1 MNSIMIAIAMLCQ
14 VPTGASYF
22 IMEQNEALTCQKYY
36 VNCWKQ
42 KRESQRKHGVLSDGD
57 ELLMECT
64 LERKI

>member
-1 MNSIMIAIAMLCQ
+1 MNSIMIAIALLCQ
-14 VPTGASYF
+14 VPTGTSDF
-22 IMEQNEALTCQKYY
+22 SMEQQEALGCQKYY

-57 ELLMECT
+57 EILMECT